1 MTGGFRANDQAEE
14 VVALLLAGRRA
25 LRDEYARSA
34 SGTALAESHQYLLLP
49 PEVAQAP

>member
-1 MTGGFRANDQAEE
+1 VTGGFRANDQAEE

-25 LRDEYARSA
+25 LRDEYARPA
-34 SGTALAESHQYLLLP
+34 GDRALAESHQYLLLP